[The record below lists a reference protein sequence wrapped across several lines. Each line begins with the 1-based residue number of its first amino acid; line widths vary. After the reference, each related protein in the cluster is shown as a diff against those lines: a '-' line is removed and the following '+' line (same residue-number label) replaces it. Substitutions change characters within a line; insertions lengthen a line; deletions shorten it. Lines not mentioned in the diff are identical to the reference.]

1 LIKKTRVAFL
11 FDKRNN
17 WISNFIKRDKFKRYN
32 KKFSFN
38 FFENKNKVKKFDIVF
53 ILGFTKILNKKF
65 LQQNKLCL
73 VIHESKLPLGRGF
86 APVQW
91 QILKNKNKIT
101 VCLISIN
108 EKIDQ
113 GDIILKSI
121 ITFRGDEL
129 SDEIRFKQ
137 ATASILLIKKFLK
150 KFPHYILTKQ
160 KGKSTFYRRRN
171 KFDSELNLNQSI
183 KKQFNLLRICDNE
196 NYPAYF
202 VFKKKKYVIKIFK
215 AKNEKK

>member
-1 LIKKTRVAFL
+1 MIKKTRVAFL

-196 NYPAYF
+196 NYTAYF

>member
-1 LIKKTRVAFL
+1 MIKKTRVAFL

-202 VFKKKKYVIKIFK
+202 VFKKKKYILKIFK
-215 AKNEKK
+215 EKK

>member
-1 LIKKTRVAFL
+1 MIKKTRVAFL

-38 FFENKNKVKKFDIVF
+38 FFENKNKVKKFDIFF

>member
-1 LIKKTRVAFL
+1 MIKKTRVAFL

-137 ATASILLIKKFLK
+137 ATASILLIKKFLI

>member
-1 LIKKTRVAFL
+1 MIKKTRVAFL

>member
-1 LIKKTRVAFL
+1 M
-11 FDKRNN
+11 
-17 WISNFIKRDKFKRYN
+17 
-32 KKFSFN
+32 
-38 FFENKNKVKKFDIVF
+38 
-53 ILGFTKILNKKF
+53 
-65 LQQNKLCL
+65 
-73 VIHESKLPLGRGF
+73 PLGRGF

>member
-1 LIKKTRVAFL
+1 MIKKTRVAFL

-38 FFENKNKVKKFDIVF
+38 FFENKNKVNKFDIVF

-171 KFDSELNLNQSI
+171 KFDSELNLNQSK

>member
-1 LIKKTRVAFL
+1 MIKKTRVAFL

-137 ATASILLIKKFLK
+137 ATASILLIKKFYCLK
-150 KFPHYILTKQ
+150 KSP
-160 KGKSTFYRRRN
+160 
-171 KFDSELNLNQSI
+171 LNNI
-183 KKQFNLLRICDNE
+183 HT
-196 NYPAYF
+196 
-202 VFKKKKYVIKIFK
+202 
-215 AKNEKK
+215 